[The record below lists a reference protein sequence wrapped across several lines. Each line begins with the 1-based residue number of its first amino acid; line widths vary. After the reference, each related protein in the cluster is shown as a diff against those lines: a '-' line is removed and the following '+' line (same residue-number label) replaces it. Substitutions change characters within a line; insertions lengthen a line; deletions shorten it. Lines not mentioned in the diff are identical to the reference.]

1 MMKVSVR
8 EGKDMTSS
16 RHWLERAPTIG
27 ALIVLALVI
36 ASVVM
41 AGRNRGLQEQAAAGQ
56 QRLANAQT
64 AANLDNTLIRLLT
77 TAAVEHDDAA
87 IKALLAANGITYRQ
101 NAAPGTTSGSTP
113 AGAPTAAAG
122 GAQ

>member
-1 MMKVSVR
+1 MTTSHRSR
-8 EGKDMTSS
+8 EDVDASGS
-16 RHWLERAPTIG
+16 WLERAPTVG
-27 ALIVLALVI
+27 ALVVLALVI

-41 AGRNRGLQEQAAAGQ
+41 AGRNRGLQDQVAAGQ
-56 QRLANAQT
+56 ARLANAQT

-101 NAAPGTTSGSTP
+101 NAAPPAPAATP
-113 AGAPTAAAG
+113 TPGAAS
-122 GAQ
+122 